1 MSVIKKAPAI
11 LPRKFRMDEPVSVLL
26 RDYWQFIT
34 SSPDQV
40 INSALKKTVWRDEDH
55 RKRRERRKNA
65 VADAANRGATE
76 GPAKP

>member
-11 LPRKFRMDEPVSVLL
+11 PMREFRMDEPVSVVL
-26 RDYWQFIT
+26 RDYRQFIT

-40 INSALKKTVWRDEDH
+40 INSALKKTVWRDEDY
-55 RKRRERRKNA
+55 RKSRERRKNA

>member
-11 LPRKFRMDEPVSVLL
+11 LMREFRMEEPVSVLL
-26 RDYWQFIT
+26 DDYRQFIA

-40 INSALKKTVWRDEDH
+40 INSALKKTLWREQDY
-55 RKRRERRKNA
+55 RKWRERRKNA
-65 VADAANRGATE
+65 VADAANRGASE

>member
-11 LPRKFRMDEPVSVLL
+11 LMREFRMEEPVSVLL
-26 RDYWQFIT
+26 RDYRQFVA

-40 INSALKKTVWRDEDH
+40 INSAS
-55 RKRRERRKNA
+55 RERRKNA